1 MTAPVTLLIAALG
14 GEGGG
19 VLTSWIVNAAQD
31 NNLPVQATS
40 IPGVAQRTGAT
51 TYYVEIWPQTWGEIG
66 DAEPVF
72 ALSPSPGEIDVF
84 ASTELLETGR
94 QIQSGYVTPDRTL
107 LIASTHR
114 VFATSEKIKM
124 GDGRADEKQ
133 LVQAAGD
140 RSKSQIFFDMED
152 AARDAGAHISAVLL
166 GAIAGCGA
174 LPIDDETFRAGIR
187 AEGKAV
193 DANLAGFEAGLKAAR
208 GDVAVQALQPEDRFA
223 HVVVGADLVQR
234 VKSFPAEVQP
244 TLDHAIRRL
253 VDFQDAAYAGLYLD
267 RLARYVPRDG
277 KGDGNGDVS
286 VLARVAKYL
295 AVRMSFEDV
304 IRVAQA
310 KTRPERLARIRAET
324 GAADGDS
331 VIVTEFLKP
340 GIAEF
345 CDVLPEGIARRVLAR
360 AEKSEKLRN
369 WHRGMELNSSSVT
382 GFLKLKT
389 LAGMRRWR
397 RSTWRFR
404 REQESIGAW
413 LGLISQA
420 QKLDTGLAAEIA
432 ECARLIKGYSDTH
445 VRGTGNFARINAAL
459 IGPAL
464 AGEIDAASA
473 AVNIAAAREAA
484 LADPEGTALAET
496 LSASAVP
503 VPAARQAAE

>member
-31 NNLPVQATS
+31 SNLPVQATS

-51 TYYVEIWPQTWGEIG
+51 TYYVEIWPQTWDEIG
-66 DAEPVF
+66 GVEPVF

-84 ASTELLETGR
+84 ASSELLETGR

-114 VFATSEKIKM
+114 VFSTAEKMKM

-140 RSKSQIFFDMED
+140 RSKSQILFDMED
-152 AARDAGAHISAVLL
+152 ASRDAGAHISAVLL

-174 LPIDDETFRAGIR
+174 LPISDETFREGIR

-193 DANLAGFEAGLKAAR
+193 DANLAGFDAGLKAAK

-223 HVVVGADLVQR
+223 HVVVGSDLLQRAQAFPADL
-234 VKSFPAEVQP
+234 KP
-244 TLDHAIRRL
+244 TLDHALRRL
-253 VDFQDAAYAGLYLD
+253 IDFQDAAYAGLYLD
-267 RLARYVPRDG
+267 RLTPYLD
-277 KGDGNGDVS
+277 GDVE

-295 AVRMSFEDV
+295 AVRMTFEDV

-331 VIVTEFLKP
+331 VVVTEFLKP

-369 WHRGMELNSSSVT
+369 WHKGMELNSSSVT

-397 RSTWRFR
+397 RTTWRFR
-404 REQESIGAW
+404 REQESIEAW
-413 LGLISQA
+413 LTLVTQA
-420 QKLDTGLAAEIA
+420 QKLDRGLAAEIA

-445 VRGTGNFARINAAL
+445 VRGTGNFGRINAAL

-464 AGEIDAASA
+464 AGEIDAAGA
-473 AVNIAAAREAA
+473 AQHVAAARDAA
-484 LADPEGTALAET
+484 LADPDGEALADA

-503 VPAARQAAE
+503 VQATRQAAE

>member
-19 VLTSWIVNAAQD
+19 VLTSWVVNAAQD
-31 NNLPVQATS
+31 SNLPVQATS

-51 TYYVEIWPQTWGEIG
+51 TYYIEIWPQTWDEIG
-66 DAEPVF
+66 GIEPVF

-84 ASTELLETGR
+84 ASSELLETGR

-114 VFATSEKIKM
+114 VFSTAEKIKM

-140 RSKSQIFFDMED
+140 RSKSQILFDMED

-174 LPIDDETFRAGIR
+174 LPIADETFREGIR

-193 DANLAGFEAGLKAAR
+193 DANLAGFEAGLKAAK

-223 HVVVGADLVQR
+223 HVVVGDDLQQR
-234 VKSFPAEVQP
+234 ASTFRSEVQP
-244 TLDHAIRRL
+244 VLNHAIRRL
-253 VDFQDAAYAGLYLD
+253 IDFQDAGYAGLYLD
-267 RLARYVPRDG
+267 RLAPYAE
-277 KGDGNGDVS
+277 GDVD

-324 GAADGDS
+324 GAANGDS
-331 VIVTEFLKP
+331 VVVTEFLKP

-369 WHRGMELNSSSVT
+369 WHKGMELNSSSVT

-397 RSTWRFR
+397 RRTWRFR
-404 REQESIGAW
+404 REQESIEAW
-413 LGLISQA
+413 LGLVSKA
-420 QKLDTGLAAEIA
+420 QELDAGLAAEIA

-445 VRGTGNFARINAAL
+445 VRGTGNFGRINAAL
-459 IGPAL
+459 MTPAL
-464 AGEIDAASA
+464 GGEIDAASA
-473 AVNIAAAREAA
+473 AANVAAAREAA
-484 LADPEGTALAET
+484 LADPEGEALADS

-503 VPAARQAAE
+503 VPARRQAAE

>member
-19 VLTSWIVNAAQD
+19 VLTSWVVNAAQD
-31 NNLPVQATS
+31 SNLPVQATS

-51 TYYVEIWPQTWGEIG
+51 TYYVEIWPQTWDEIG
-66 DAEPVF
+66 GIEPVF

-84 ASTELLETGR
+84 AATELLETGR

-114 VFATSEKIKM
+114 VFSTAEKMKM

-140 RSKSQIFFDMED
+140 RSKSQILFDMED

-174 LPIDDETFRAGIR
+174 LPIADETFREGIR

-193 DANLAGFEAGLKAAR
+193 DANLAGFEAGLKAAK
-208 GDVAVQALQPEDRFA
+208 GDVAVQALQPVDRFA
-223 HVVVGADLVQR
+223 HVVVGDDLLKR
-234 VKSFPAEVQP
+234 AGTFTSEVQT

-253 VDFQDAAYAGLYLD
+253 IDFQDAAYAGLYLD
-267 RLARYVPRDG
+267 RLAPYAG
-277 KGDGNGDVS
+277 GDVD

-310 KTRPERLARIRAET
+310 KTRPERLARIRAEA
-324 GAADGDS
+324 GAADGDT
-331 VIVTEFLKP
+331 VVVTEFLKP

-369 WHRGMELNSSSVT
+369 WHKGMELNSSSVT

-397 RSTWRFR
+397 RTTWRFR
-404 REQESIGAW
+404 REQESIEAW
-413 LGLISQA
+413 LGLVSKAREIDA
-420 QKLDTGLAAEIA
+420 RLAAEIA

-445 VRGTGNFARINAAL
+445 VRGTGNFGRINAAL
-459 IGPAL
+459 ITPAL
-464 AGEIDAASA
+464 GGEIDAESA
-473 AVNIAAAREAA
+473 AANIAAAREAA
-484 LADPEGTALAET
+484 LADPDGETLSET

-503 VPAARQAAE
+503 VPARRQAAE

>member
-1 MTAPVTLLIAALG
+1 MTAPLTLLVAALG

-19 VLTSWIVNAAQD
+19 VLTSWIVNAARD
-31 NNLPVQATS
+31 SNLPVQATS

-51 TYYVEIWPQTWGEIG
+51 TYYIEIWPQTWEETGG
-66 DAEPVF
+66 AEPVF

-114 VFATSEKIKM
+114 VFSTAEKMKM
-124 GDGRADEKQ
+124 GDGRADNKQ
-133 LVQAAGD
+133 LVQVAGD
-140 RSKSQIFFDMED
+140 RSRSQIFFDMED
-152 AARDAGAHISAVLL
+152 AARNAGAHISAVLL

-174 LPIDDETFRAGIR
+174 LPISDETFRAGIR

-193 DANLAGFEAGLKAAR
+193 DANLAGFEAGLKAAK
-208 GDVAVQALQPEDRFA
+208 GDVAVRALQPEDRFA
-223 HVVVGADLVQR
+223 HVTVSPDLLQR
-234 VKSFPAEVQP
+234 ARTFPAAVQP

-267 RLARYVPRDG
+267 RLAPYADG
-277 KGDGNGDVS
+277 DAD
-286 VLARVAKYL
+286 VLARVARYL

-310 KTRPERLARIRAET
+310 KTRPERLARIRAEAGAT
-324 GAADGDS
+324 GGDT
-331 VIVTEFLKP
+331 VKVTEFLKP

-360 AEKSEKLRN
+360 AEKSEKLRK

-382 GFLKLKT
+382 GFAKLKI

-404 REQESIGAW
+404 REQESIEAW
-413 LGLISQA
+413 LDLISQA
-420 QKLDTGLAAEIA
+420 QKLNAGLATEIA

-445 VRGTGNFARINAAL
+445 VRGTGNFGRINAAL

-464 AGEIDAASA
+464 SGKIDTGSA
-473 AVNIAAAREAA
+473 AAHIAAAREAA
-484 LADPEGTALAET
+484 LADPDGIALAQM
-496 LSASAVP
+496 LSAGTEPVSAT
-503 VPAARQAAE
+503 REAAE

>member
-1 MTAPVTLLIAALG
+1 MTAPLTLLVAALG

-31 NNLPVQATS
+31 SNLPVQATS

-51 TYYVEIWPQTWGEIG
+51 TYYVEIWPQTWDEIG
-66 DAEPVF
+66 GVEPVF

-114 VFATSEKIKM
+114 VFATSEKMKM

-133 LVQAAGD
+133 LVQVAGD

-174 LPIDDETFRAGIR
+174 LPISDETFRAGIR

-193 DANLAGFEAGLKAAR
+193 DANLAGFEAGLEAAK
-208 GDVAVQALQPEDRFA
+208 GDVAVQSLQPDDRFA
-223 HVVVGADLVQR
+223 HISVPPALAKRMQA
-234 VKSFPAEVQP
+234 FPADVKV
-244 TLDHAIRRL
+244 TLDHAVRRL
-253 VDFQDAAYAGLYLD
+253 IDFQDAAYAGMYLD
-267 RLARYVPRDG
+267 RLAPYAE
-277 KGDGNGDVS
+277 GDVD

-331 VIVTEFLKP
+331 VVVTEFLKP

-360 AEKSEKLRN
+360 AETSEKLRT

-382 GFLKLKT
+382 GFLKLKM

-397 RSTWRFR
+397 RRTWRFR
-404 REQESIGAW
+404 REQESIEAW
-413 LGLISQA
+413 LGLIAQA
-420 QKLDTGLAAEIA
+420 QKLDAGGDTGLAAEIA

-445 VRGTGNFARINAAL
+445 KRGTGNFGRINAAL

-464 AGEIDAASA
+464 SGEIDAASA
-473 AVNIAAAREAA
+473 AENIAAAREAA
-484 LADPEGTALAET
+484 LADPDGQALAET
-496 LSASAVP
+496 LSASAMP
-503 VPAARQAAE
+503 VAARRQAAE

>member
-19 VLTSWIVNAAQD
+19 VLTSWVVNAAQD
-31 NNLPVQATS
+31 SNLPVQATS

-51 TYYVEIWPQTWGEIG
+51 TYYVEIWPQTWDEIG
-66 DAEPVF
+66 GVEPVF

-84 ASTELLETGR
+84 AATELLETGR

-114 VFATSEKIKM
+114 VFSTAEKMKM

-140 RSKSQIFFDMED
+140 RSKSQILFDMED

-174 LPIDDETFRAGIR
+174 VPIADETFREGIR

-193 DANLAGFEAGLKAAR
+193 DANLAGFEAGLKAAK
-208 GDVAVQALQPEDRFA
+208 GDVAVQALQPVDRFA
-223 HVVVGADLVQR
+223 HVVVSDDLLKRAGA
-234 VKSFPAEVQP
+234 FPSEVQT

-253 VDFQDAAYAGLYLD
+253 IDFQDAAYAGLYLD
-267 RLARYVPRDG
+267 RLAPYAA
-277 KGDGNGDVS
+277 GDVD

-310 KTRPERLARIRAET
+310 KTRPERLARIRAEA
-324 GAADGDS
+324 GAADGDT
-331 VIVTEFLKP
+331 VVVTEFLKP

-369 WHRGMELNSSSVT
+369 WHKGMELNSSTVT
-382 GFLKLKT
+382 GFMKLKT

-397 RSTWRFR
+397 RTTWRFR
-404 REQESIGAW
+404 REQESIEAW
-413 LGLISQA
+413 LGLVAKA
-420 QKLDTGLAAEIA
+420 QEIDSRLAAEIA

-445 VRGTGNFARINAAL
+445 VRGTGNFGRINAAL
-459 IGPAL
+459 ITPAL
-464 AGEIDAASA
+464 GGEIDTESA
-473 AVNIAAAREAA
+473 AANIAAAREAA
-484 LADPEGTALAET
+484 LADPDGETLSET

-503 VPAARQAAE
+503 VPARRQAAE

>member
-31 NNLPVQATS
+31 SNLPVQATS

-51 TYYVEIWPQTWGEIG
+51 TYYVEIWPQTWDEIG
-66 DAEPVF
+66 GVEPVF

-84 ASTELLETGR
+84 ASSELLETGR

-114 VFATSEKIKM
+114 VFSTAEKMKM

-140 RSKSQIFFDMED
+140 RSKSQILFDMED
-152 AARDAGAHISAVLL
+152 ASRDAGAHISAVLL

-174 LPIDDETFRAGIR
+174 LPIADETFREGIR

-193 DANLAGFEAGLKAAR
+193 DANLAGFDAGLKAAK

-223 HVVVGADLVQR
+223 HVVVVSDLLQR
-234 VKSFPAEVQP
+234 AQAFPADVQP
-244 TLDHAIRRL
+244 TLDHALRRL
-253 VDFQDAAYAGLYLD
+253 IDFQDAAYAGLYLD
-267 RLARYVPRDG
+267 RLTPYLD
-277 KGDGNGDVS
+277 GDVD

-295 AVRMSFEDV
+295 AVRMTFEDV

-331 VIVTEFLKP
+331 VVVTEFLKP

-369 WHRGMELNSSSVT
+369 WHKGMELNSSSVT

-397 RSTWRFR
+397 RTTWRFR
-404 REQESIGAW
+404 REQESIEAW
-413 LGLISQA
+413 LSLVSQA
-420 QKLDTGLAAEIA
+420 QKLDNGLAAEIA

-445 VRGTGNFARINAAL
+445 VRGTGNFGRINAAL

-464 AGEIDAASA
+464 AGEIDAAGA
-473 AVNIAAAREAA
+473 AQHVAAARDAA
-484 LADPEGTALAET
+484 LADPDGEALADA

-503 VPAARQAAE
+503 VQATRQAAE